1 MGAALGIAKM
11 VAVRLAL
18 AALTIWAVA
27 TLVFFGMQL
36 IEGSYIDVF
45 FPLATPEQKAQLTAE
60 YGLDGSAV
68 QQYIGWLRA
77 MADGNF
83 GTSLVTKEPVL
94 NELVRRLPL
103 TLELGVLALIITAF
117 VGFPLGVLAGL
128 KDKSVLSQSGRVG
141 ATLMMSI
148 PDFVMGS
155 FCVWLFSAYALGLKA
170 GGWSPISEGLIEN
183 LRYALLPAIVLSL
196 TGLGLI
202 LATARSGVLQV
213 RGQDHVLAAV
223 SRGLTPGTILKR
235 DILRNTLIPV
245 LTLFAIIAGY
255 LLGGAVLVETV
266 FNLDGVGRLLAK
278 SIGQRDYPVVQIG
291 VILIAAVFVLLN
303 AIADLL
309 YAVIDPRIG
318 GR

>member
-1 MGAALGIAKM
+1 MAALLGMTKL

-18 AALTIWAVA
+18 AAATIWAVA

-45 FPLATPEQKAQLTAE
+45 FPLATPEQKLQLTAE
-60 YGLDGSAV
+60 YGLDGSAI
-68 QQYIGWLRA
+68 QQYAGWLHA

-83 GTSLVTKEPVL
+83 GISLVTKEPVL
-94 NELVRRLPL
+94 DELLRRVPL
-103 TLELGVLALIITAF
+103 TLELAVLALAVIAVI
-117 VGFPLGVLAGL
+117 GFPLGVLAGM
-128 KDKSVLSQSGRVG
+128 KDKSALSQSGRAA

-155 FCVWLFSAYALGLKA
+155 FCVWLFSTYALGLKA
-170 GGWSPISEGLIEN
+170 GGWSPLSEGLAEN

-202 LATARSGVLQV
+202 LATARSGVLQI

-223 SRGLTPGTILKR
+223 SRGLKPGAILRR

-255 LLGGAVLVETV
+255 LFGGAVLVETV

-278 SIGQRDYPVVQIG
+278 SIGQRDYPVVQAG

-303 AIADLL
+303 TIADLL

>member
-18 AALTIWAVA
+18 AAITIWAVA

-36 IEGSYIDVF
+36 IEGNYIDVF
-45 FPLATPEQKAQLTAE
+45 FPLATPEQKVQLTAK

-103 TLELGVLALIITAF
+103 TLELGVLALIIIAL

>member
-1 MGAALGIAKM
+1 MGAVLGIAKM

-18 AALTIWAVA
+18 AAITIWAVA
-27 TLVFFGMQL
+27 TLVFFGMHL
-36 IEGSYIDVF
+36 IEGNYIDVF
-45 FPLATPEQKAQLTAE
+45 FPLASPEQKAQLTAE

-83 GTSLVTKEPVL
+83 GTSLVTKQPVL
-94 NELVRRLPL
+94 DELLRRLPL
-103 TLELGVLALIITAF
+103 TLELGVLALMIIALI
-117 VGFPLGVLAGL
+117 GFPLGVLAGL
-128 KDKSVLSQSGRVG
+128 RDKSALSQTGRVG
-141 ATLMMSI
+141 ATLLMSI

-183 LRYALLPAIVLSL
+183 LRYALLPAVVLSL

-303 AIADLL
+303 TVADLL
-309 YAVIDPRIG
+309 YSVIDPRIG

>member
-1 MGAALGIAKM
+1 MEAFRGMIRM

-18 AALTIWAVA
+18 AAATIWAVA

-45 FPLATPEQKAQLTAE
+45 FPLATPEQKLQLTVE

-68 QQYIGWLRA
+68 QQYLGWLRA

-83 GTSLVTKEPVL
+83 GTSLVTKQPVL
-94 NELVRRLPL
+94 DELVRRLPL
-103 TLELGVLALIITAF
+103 TLELGVLALLIIAV

-128 KDKSVLSQSGRVG
+128 WDKSALSQSGRVG

-170 GGWSPISEGLIEN
+170 GGWAPISEGQGEN

-223 SRGLTPGTILKR
+223 SRGLTPGTILRR

-303 AIADLL
+303 TLADLL

>member
-1 MGAALGIAKM
+1 MGAVLGIAKM

-18 AALTIWAVA
+18 AAATIWAVA
-27 TLVFFGMQL
+27 TLVFFGMQM

-45 FPLATPEQKAQLTAE
+45 FPLATPEQKSQLTAE

-68 QQYIGWLRA
+68 QQYFGWLRA
-77 MADGNF
+77 MLDGNF

-94 NELVRRLPL
+94 DELVRRLPL
-103 TLELGVLALIITAF
+103 TLELGVLALIIIALI
-117 VGFPLGVLAGL
+117 GFPLGVLAGL
-128 KDKSVLSQSGRVG
+128 KDKSRLSQTGRVG
-141 ATLMMSI
+141 ATVMMSI
-148 PDFVMGS
+148 PDFVLGS
-155 FCVWLFSAYALGLKA
+155 FCVWLFSVYGLGLKA
-170 GGWSPISEGLIEN
+170 GGWVPISEGLGAN
-183 LRYALLPAIVLSL
+183 LQHALLPAIVLSL

-223 SRGLTPGTILKR
+223 SRGLTPGTILRR

-278 SIGQRDYPVVQIG
+278 SIGQRDYPVVQAG

-303 AIADLL
+303 TIADLL